1 MIRDDRHWAELTER
15 FYTAAIDGTGWGDAL
30 GALADAT
37 GSRSGELIGIGP
49 GGALPFNVMTNVD
62 PGMNEAFVACGGSDP
77 AVNPRVAAG
86 MRAPALRVLAD
97 YDFISPDEH
106 RRNPHYQ
113 DFARAW
119 DIPFICLTTLMRS
132 DDLLVGLAVLRSAR
146 QGHIEPEQREAF
158 AAIAPQ
164 VRGAV
169 RTQMALEGRGAAL
182 LTGAFEAL
190 SMPAFVCDGRG
201 RVGALTPAAEALVRA
216 GSIRLQ
222 GGVLEPSHRDDVRRL
237 RDAIDAAA
245 LPQAAPGAP
254 LLRTVVLRAPAAG
267 ARPLVLDVVRLPAGS
282 YAFSFQPRVLVVVRG
297 GRPAARTRAP
307 ILQVAYGLTPA
318 EADIALLLG
327 DGLDSAAIAARRRSS
342 VGTVRVQIKRVLA
355 KLDVKRQIELAARL
369 RDA

>member
-15 FYTAAIDGTGWGDAL
+15 FFTAAIDGTSWDA
-30 GALADAT
+30 ALAAVAAAT
-37 GSRSGELIGIGP
+37 GSRSGELIGIGS
-49 GGALPFNVMTNVD
+49 GGTLPFNVMTDVD
-62 PGMNEAFVACGGSDP
+62 PGMHEAFVACGGGDP

-86 MRAPALRVLAD
+86 MRAPALQVLAD
-97 YDFISPDEH
+97 YDFISPDDH

-119 DIPFICLTTLMRS
+119 DIPFICLTTLLRT
-132 DDLLVGLAVLRSAR
+132 DDLLVGLAVLRSER
-146 QGHIEPEQREAF
+146 QGHIEPGQRATF

-169 RTQMALEGRGAAL
+169 RAQMALEGRGAAL
-182 LTGAFEAL
+182 LAGTFEAL

-201 RVGALTPAAEALVRA
+201 RVGALTPAAEALVRTGA
-216 GSIRLQ
+216 IRLQ
-222 GGVLEPSHRDDVRRL
+222 GGVLEPSHRGDARRL
-237 RDAIDAAA
+237 RDAIDGAA
-245 LPQAAPGAP
+245 LPQPPPGAP
-254 LLRTVVLRAPAAG
+254 LLRTVVLRAPAA
-267 ARPLVLDVVRLPAGS
+267 AAPPLVLDVVRLPAGP

-297 GRPAARTRAP
+297 GRPAAGTRAP
-307 ILQVAYGLTPA
+307 VLQAAYGLTPA
-318 EADIALLLG
+318 ESEIALLLG

-355 KLDVKRQIELAARL
+355 KLGVKRQIELAARL